1 MAISIAPEILL
12 EAYRQGA
19 FPMAVE
25 PGDIRWFSPQRRGI
39 LPLDDGFRIP
49 HGARRTLKD
58 PAWEIRTDT
67 AFEDVIAGCAERS
80 ETWIDDVILRS
91 YVGLHRRGAA
101 HSVET
106 WRDGK
111 LAGGLYGVSVGG
123 AFCGES
129 MFSRVPG
136 ASKVALVALVKILR
150 AGGYVLL
157 DTQWLTPHLAQFG
170 GIEISRGE
178 YRRRLAAALPLPA
191 RFSAFPDG
199 DFHCL
204 RGATEQP

>member
-12 EAYRQGA
+12 EAYRQGV

-49 HGARRTLKD
+49 HGAKRTLRD
-58 PAWEIRTDT
+58 PAWKIRTDT
-67 AFEDVIAGCAERS
+67 VFEAVIKGCAERS

-91 YVGLHRRGAA
+91 YVELHRLGAA

-106 WRDGK
+106 WRDGV
-111 LAGGLYGVSVGG
+111 LAGGLYGVSIGG
-123 AFCGES
+123 VFCGES

-150 AGGYVLL
+150 AGGYTLL

-170 GIEISRGE
+170 GIEIPRAE
-178 YRRRLAAALPLPA
+178 YHRRLKAALVV
-191 RFSAFPDG
+191 R
-199 DFHCL
+199 
-204 RGATEQP
+204 ATFGPPPVREF